1 MKKLFLLRHAKA
13 SREFSILKDIE
24 RPLTERGFH
33 DAKLV
38 SEQFKKKIGT
48 PGLIISSP
56 AVRAYSTAI
65 VFASAFHYP
74 EDRIQLNGKL
84 YNSSVED
91 YLEVIMELDPSCET
105 AMIVGHNE
113 VMTDT
118 VKKLIHDSSFESLRT
133 CAVAALS
140 CDIKSWNSISSK
152 LCRLESVLFPAL
164 LKEV

>member
-1 MKKLFLLRHAKA
+1 VKKLFLLRHAKA
-13 SREFSILKDIE
+13 SREFPFIKDIE

-33 DAKLV
+33 DARLV
-38 SEQFKKKIGT
+38 SEQFKKKFGT
-48 PGLIISSP
+48 PGILISSP
-56 AVRAYSTAI
+56 AIRAYSTAV

-91 YLEVIMELDPSCET
+91 YLEVIMELAHSCET

-113 VMTDT
+113 VLSET
-118 VKKLIHDSSFESLRT
+118 VKKLIHDTSFESLRT
-133 CAVAALS
+133 CGVAVLS
-140 CDIKSWNSISSK
+140 FDINSWNSISSK
-152 LCRLESVLFPAL
+152 SCRLESVLFPAL